1 MDTNKKKILF
11 AEDNESL
18 TKIVLYMLG
27 KEGYEVFHYPSGEN
41 VVAGIK
47 EHKPDLILTDVMMPV
62 KNGLTILKEIKENP
76 DTKDIPLIFLSSN
89 NNDLSIQDGLDLGAA
104 DYILKPFSIEDLSAR
119 IKKQLNIK

>member
-1 MDTNKKKILF
+1 MDTIKKKILF

-41 VVAGIK
+41 VVAGVK

-62 KNGLTILKEIKENP
+62 KNGLTILKEIKSNP
-76 DTKDIPLIFLSSN
+76 ETKHIPLIFLSSN

-104 DYILKPFSIEDLSAR
+104 DYILKPFSIEDLSSR